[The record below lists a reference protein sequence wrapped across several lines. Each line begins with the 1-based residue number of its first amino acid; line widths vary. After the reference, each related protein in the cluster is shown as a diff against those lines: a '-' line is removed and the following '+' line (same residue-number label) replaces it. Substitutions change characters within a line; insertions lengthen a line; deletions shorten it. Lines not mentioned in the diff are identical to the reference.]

1 MVSVCVC
8 CCRYDNRVENKKA
21 ATTSFRRG
29 SSALYSKHKTTV
41 SRTKRAVDSSD
52 SLEYEVENKYVIT
65 VITVSLFLLRA
76 RKGKVPF

>member
-1 MVSVCVC
+1 M
-8 CCRYDNRVENKKA
+8 ENKKA